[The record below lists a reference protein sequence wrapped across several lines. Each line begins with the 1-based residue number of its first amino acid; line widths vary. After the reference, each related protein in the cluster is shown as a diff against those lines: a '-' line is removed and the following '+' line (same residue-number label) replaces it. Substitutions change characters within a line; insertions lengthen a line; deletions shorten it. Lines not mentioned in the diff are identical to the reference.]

1 VKILHTESSTGWGG
15 QENRTLNECL
25 GLAARGHQVLIAAP
39 PGARLL
45 ERAAQA
51 GLATAAVPMSGSL
64 NLISILRLAKLMR
77 QERPDIVSTHSGRD
91 TSLAGLAAR
100 LLRPRPRIVRTRHLI
115 LPITSRTTY
124 DRLPDHVVSVSEA
137 VKQELM
143 GSGIP
148 GHYITTVSTGVDFG
162 RFERAAAEPVLRREL
177 NLPADAVLVGTV
189 AILRKGKGHDEV
201 LAAAAQVLKAAPAQP
216 EIHFAFAGDGPQFE
230 NLKRRIAEQGLEG
243 RVHLLGLRRDVPQVL
258 ASLDLFVLATRREAL
273 GTSFIEAQ
281 AMGLPVIGCRTGGV
295 PETLLEN
302 ETGLLVPVQ
311 DAPALA
317 EAILSLVGDPAR
329 RRAMGQRAASFVR
342 ERYAVG
348 KMVDGMEAVYHK
360 LLEGCAP

>member
-1 VKILHTESSTGWGG
+1 MKILHTESSTGWGG
-15 QENRTLNECL
+15 QENRTLNECI

-51 GLATAAVPMSGSL
+51 GLATVAIPMTGSV
-64 NLISILRLAKLMR
+64 NLVAILRLAQLMR
-77 QERPDIVSTHSGRD
+77 RERPDIVSTHSGRD

-124 DRLPDHVVSVSEA
+124 DRLPDHVAAVSEA

-148 GHYITTVSTGVDFG
+148 GHYITTVPTGVDFS
-162 RFERAAAEPVLRREL
+162 RFERSAAAPVLRQEL
-177 NLPADAVLVGTV
+177 GLPEDAVLVGTV

-201 LAAAAQVLKAAPAQP
+201 LAAAAQVLREAPAQP
-216 EIHFAFAGDGPQFE
+216 KIHFAFAGDGPQFE
-230 NLKRRIAEQGLEG
+230 NLQRRIAEQGLTG

-295 PETLLEN
+295 PETMLEG

-317 EAILSLVGDPAR
+317 AAILSLTRDPAR
-329 RRAMGQRAASFVR
+329 RRAMGEHAANFVR
-342 ERYAVG
+342 ERYAVE
-348 KMVDGMEAVYHK
+348 KMVDGMETLYRR
-360 LLEGCAP
+360 LLEGHGP